1 MIIRKATEAD
11 QPELER
17 LEQLCFKEFWG
28 SDELEADRNLNP
40 FSRWLIME
48 EDDEEN
54 SQSKEVEK
62 AADAAQP
69 SERAK
74 SKHAA
79 GYAIVWCTFEQAQIA
94 RIGID
99 PALQKRGLGSKLMD
113 AIKASAREEGCEFL
127 SLEVRVSN
135 APAIALYKKAGL
147 VELNRK
153 KRYYSNGE
161 DALFLGCGL

>member
-28 SDELEADRNLNP
+28 RDELEADRNLNP

-48 EDDEEN
+48 EDGEEN
-54 SQSKEVEK
+54 TK
-62 AADAAQP
+62 P
-69 SERAK
+69 
-74 SKHAA
+74 KHAA